1 MTAGG
6 FSYVIK
12 KCPILAVFRAWY
24 PMDTFAKNG
33 FFLLKFDKL
42 LYRINLSQRIIKRF
56 KRQLPSESSESMK
69 DEIPKKKGEKND

>member
-1 MTAGG
+1 
-6 FSYVIK
+6 
-12 KCPILAVFRAWY
+12 
-24 PMDTFAKNG
+24 MDTFAKNG